1 MITQDCRDHRTS
13 EVKVTERKQA
23 TPVIVLAIKVLQAFH
38 DALLDLLRA
47 IVQSAAPF
55 PLAFTVGLIITGV
68 LWLLLLLF
76 LLLLPLLLQKAPA
89 NNSAGVVP

>member
-1 MITQDCRDHRTS
+1 M
-13 EVKVTERKQA
+13 
-23 TPVIVLAIKVLQAFH
+23 LQTLD
-38 DALLDLLRA
+38 DALLDLRRT
-47 IVQSAAPF
+47 VMQSAAPL
-55 PLAFTVGLIITGV
+55 PLTFTVGLIIAGV